1 MRRQLRVSVFVVKS
15 RVPGD
20 RLPLLLP
27 LPVAVSPQAVA
38 DLSVLSLLIG
48 KMIG

>member
-20 RLPLLLP
+20 RLP